1 MAQHGSGDY
10 VYKKITDW
18 PKMPKGQALGVVS
31 RVATDS
37 QDRVY
42 VFQRKDPPV
51 VVFDRDGNYLGAWGI
66 GAIKEAHG
74 LKIVNDIAYTT
85 DRPDS
90 VCVSF
95 TLDGRPLKVLGQRG
109 VHSDT
114 GNVKSPWLA
123 ERAGGP
129 FNHPTEMMPHPNGD
143 IYVTDGYR
151 NCRVHRFSGDGRL
164 KESWGTPGKADD
176 QYHLPHSIA
185 IDANGTLY
193 VADRANRRIKL
204 LTPDG
209 KLLGMWT
216 GMGGPNDISLDKD
229 GIFYI
234 AEQEYDDKPAYICLR
249 DNQGNVLTRLETRHV
264 HGVGVDSRGDIY
276 AGLTVDQSVDKFVRV
291 R

>member
-1 MAQHGSGDY
+1 MTQIGTGDY
-10 VYKKITDW
+10 RYERIRDW
-18 PKMPKGQALGVVS
+18 PKLPKGEKMGVVS

-42 VFQRKDPPV
+42 VFQRKDPPILI
-51 VVFDRDGNYLGAWGI
+51 FDREGNYLGSWGN
-66 GAIKEAHG
+66 GAVKEAHG

-95 TLDGRPLKVLGQRG
+95 TLEGRPLMVLGRRG

-151 NCRVHRFSGDGRL
+151 NSRVHRFSSDGQL
-164 KESWGTPGKADD
+164 KQSWGVPGKEPG
-176 QYHLPHSIA
+176 QLHLPHSIA
-185 IDANGTLY
+185 MT
-193 VADRANRRIKL
+193 ADGGMYLCDRGNRRIKVL
-204 LTPDG
+204 SPDFDI
-209 KLLGMWT
+209 LDIWT
-216 GMGGPNDISLDKD
+216 GMGGPNDITLGRD
-229 GIFYI
+229 GHFYI
-234 AEQEYDDKPAYICLR
+234 AEQEYDDQPAYICVR
-249 DNQGNVLTRLETRHV
+249 DKAGKVLVRLETRHV